1 MNISWLKT
9 SNILV
14 FQIQLIVE
22 VPVFKNKLSRIYKAI
37 TFDNCL
43 VILKG
48 HLCASFMC
56 VNVDLCFW
64 VLTKFGNFPEQKTSS
79 TNLEPEL

>member
-48 HLCASFMC
+48 HLCATRCLVKLAREIFKC
-56 VNVDLCFW
+56 LQP
-64 VLTKFGNFPEQKTSS
+64 TNFHRPTCK
-79 TNLEPEL
+79 